1 MHCGNLK
8 HSLCTPIVAHLSWVK
23 SSVMY
28 NFMSELDTSFEL
40 FASEN
45 HTVLFKAGFAEF
57 VDKKLSI
64 VTSAVKYFYREIQL
78 FRKQRAYYE

>member
-1 MHCGNLK
+1 
-8 HSLCTPIVAHLSWVK
+8 
-23 SSVMY
+23 
-28 NFMSELDTSFEL
+28 MSELDTSFEL